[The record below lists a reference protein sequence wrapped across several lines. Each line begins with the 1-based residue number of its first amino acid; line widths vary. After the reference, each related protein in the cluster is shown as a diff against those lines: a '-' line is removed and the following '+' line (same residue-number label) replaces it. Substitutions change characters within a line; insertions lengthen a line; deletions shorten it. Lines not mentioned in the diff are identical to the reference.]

1 MTEPALDE
9 ILSERDGLYRDLCV
23 ELVDG
28 LDITEGTMMGFPCL
42 RVKGAFFASQDH
54 RSKEL
59 IVKLDRARVAE
70 LVNTGIGEP
79 FAPNGR
85 VFKEWVVI
93 AGTDEE
99 LWRHLLGEARAFCDV

>member
-9 ILSERDGLYRDLCV
+9 LLSERDGLYRDLCV

-42 RVKGAFFASQDH
+42 RVKGAFFASQDR

-59 IVKLDRARVAE
+59 IVKLDQARVAD
-70 LVNTGIGEP
+70 LVNTGIGKP

-85 VFKEWVVI
+85 VFRKWVTI
-93 AGTDEE
+93 ARTDEA
-99 LWRHLLGEARAFCDV
+99 LWRRLLSEARAFCDT